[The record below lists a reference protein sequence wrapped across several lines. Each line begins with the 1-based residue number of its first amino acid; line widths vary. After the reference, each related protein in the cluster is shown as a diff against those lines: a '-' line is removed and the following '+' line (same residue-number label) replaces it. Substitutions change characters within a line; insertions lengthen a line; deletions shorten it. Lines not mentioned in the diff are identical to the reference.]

1 MKYIIYSLFQPI
13 FATYPGVF
21 EFHSVFTRSYSVV
34 VLNESKNKIKYLQC
48 VHTSRGHPD
57 KIEISQSQVEI

>member
-1 MKYIIYSLFQPI
+1 MKDIIYSLFQPI

-34 VLNESKNKIKYLQC
+34 TLNETKNKIKYLQC
-48 VHTSRGHPD
+48 VHTNRDHPD

>member
-1 MKYIIYSLFQPI
+1 MKNIIYSLFQPI
-13 FATYPGVF
+13 FATYSGVF

-34 VLNESKNKIKYLQC
+34 ALNESKNKIKYLQC

>member
-1 MKYIIYSLFQPI
+1 MEDIIYSLFQPI

-21 EFHSVFTRSYSVV
+21 EFHSVFTFSYSLV
-34 VLNESKNKIKYLQC
+34 VLNESKNNIKYLQC

-57 KIEISQSQVEI
+57 KIEN